1 MYRTSGKRRDR
12 RALMAAALSAVALA
26 AGNPNV
32 AIAAT
37 DIFVKLGDIKGESI
51 DSKHKDEIEVLSWSW
66 GVVGSFRNNSKQPQQ
81 PQQPAASAQA
91 ACAQDITIVKTVD
104 SASPL
109 LFAKAASGAAI
120 PTATFSVRKSDTSQ
134 DFLVFTLSDV
144 MVTSVSQGGSEGGET
159 PTESV
164 SFGFSGGT
172 IAVMRQAPT
181 GAAAEPIVA
190 SVPASCR

>member
-1 MYRTSGKRRDR
+1 MRRTNGKKKSR

-26 AGNPNV
+26 AANPNV
-32 AIAAT
+32 AVAAS

-51 DSKHKDEIEVLSWSW
+51 DSKHKAEIELLSWSW
-66 GVVGSFRNNSKQPQQ
+66 GVVGPFHTNGRQPQQ
-81 PQQPAASAQA
+81 ARQPAASAQP
-91 ACAQDITIVKTVD
+91 ACAQDISIVKLVD

-120 PTATFSVRKSDTSQ
+120 PTATFSVRKSDSSQ

-144 MVTSVSQGGSEGGET
+144 IITSVQQGGAEGGGT

-172 IAVMRQAPT
+172 IKVLTQAPT
-181 GAAAEPIVA
+181 GAPGEPIVA
-190 SVPASCR
+190 SVPGSCR

>member
-1 MYRTSGKRRDR
+1 MYRTNGKRRDR

-26 AGNPNV
+26 AANPNV
-32 AIAAT
+32 AVAAS

-51 DSKHKDEIEVLSWSW
+51 DSKHKAEIEVLSWSW
-66 GVVGSFRNNSKQPQQ
+66 GVVGSFHNSAKQPQQ

-91 ACAQDITIVKTVD
+91 ACAQDISIAKSVD

-120 PTATFSVRKSDTSQ
+120 PSATFSVRKSDTSQ
-134 DFLVFTLSDV
+134 DYLVLTLSDV
-144 MVTSVSQGGSEGGET
+144 FVTSVSQSGAAGGGT

-164 SFGFSGGT
+164 TFGFSGGT
-172 IAVMRQAPT
+172 ITVVPQAPS
-181 GAAAEPIVA
+181 GAPGEPVVA

>member
-1 MYRTSGKRRDR
+1 MYRTNGKRKDR

-32 AIAAT
+32 AVAAS

-51 DSKHKDEIEVLSWSW
+51 DSKHKDEIELLSWSW
-66 GVVGSFRNNSKQPQQ
+66 GVVGSFRNSAKQPQQ

-109 LFAKAASGAAI
+109 LFAKAASGANI
-120 PTATFSVRKSDTSQ
+120 SSATFSVRKSDTSQ
-134 DFLVFTLSDV
+134 DYLVFTLSDV
-144 MVTSVSQGGSEGGET
+144 MVTSVSQGGAEGGGT

-164 SFGFSGGT
+164 TFGFSGGT
-172 IAVMRQAPT
+172 IAVMRQSAT